1 MVRFQLAF
9 TLHDKPITTC
19 LRPPA
24 RHNAGLLIVPT
35 CQHSKMD
42 LVQTGEV
49 VEEEKDALL
58 ENVQCNS
65 LLVQRALLLVS
76 CLCLSNS
83 DLLAVHGVCQ
93 GSVQQSYRQGPLGR
107 LH

>member
-1 MVRFQLAF
+1 MVRFQLTF
-9 TLHDKPITTC
+9 TLHDKSMTKC

-42 LVQTGEV
+42 LVQTGEA

-58 ENVQCNS
+58 EKVQGNN

-76 CLCLSNS
+76 CFCLSNS
-83 DLLAVHGVCQ
+83 DLFAVHGVCQ
-93 GSVQQSYRQGPLGR
+93 GSMQQSY
-107 LH
+107 

>member
-9 TLHDKPITTC
+9 TLHEHPRANC

-42 LVQTGEV
+42 LVQTGEA

-58 ENVQCNS
+58 EKVQCNS

-93 GSVQQSYRQGPLGR
+93 GSVQQSY
-107 LH
+107 

>member
-1 MVRFQLAF
+1 ME
-9 TLHDKPITTC
+9 C

-24 RHNAGLLIVPT
+24 CHNAGLLIVPT

-42 LVQTGEV
+42 LVQTGEA

-58 ENVQCNS
+58 EKVQHSN

-76 CLCLSNS
+76 SFCLSNS
-83 DLLAVHGVCQ
+83 DFVAVHGVCQ
-93 GSVQQSYRQGPLGR
+93 GSMQQSY
-107 LH
+107 